1 MFRLIFSILLF
12 LFVVLV
18 GWQFARVNAAEVSV
32 NYFLDTV
39 NSPLSAVI
47 VSAFSLGV
55 VVALIFAMLVVV
67 PLRMRVST
75 QRSALTGME
84 RELSTLRRRA
94 VRGS

>member
-1 MFRLIFSILLF
+1 MFRLISFLLLF
-12 LFVVLV
+12 LVVVLV
-18 GWQFARVNAAEVSV
+18 GWQFARINTTEVSV

-55 VVALIFAMLVVV
+55 VVALIVAMLVVI
-67 PLRMRVST
+67 PLRMRVSSL
-75 QRSALTGME
+75 RSALTGME
-84 RELSTLRRRA
+84 REVSTLRRRA